1 MLMTD
6 FLRKVDQLAVSMNKD
21 QLIGFI
27 HNEARILNENDR
39 REFLTRLSEFAD
51 FASQKPKDN
60 ESEQAFDL
68 SLLYKK
74 LDLIKICEAV
84 LTCDCNEEYDD
95 WYNDE

>member
-6 FLRKVDQLAVSMNKD
+6 FLHKVDQLAVSMNKD

-51 FASQKPKDN
+51 SAKKPSRHLIYPRYMKN
-60 ESEQAFDL
+60 LNL
-68 SLLYKK
+68 SKTVK
-74 LDLIKICEAV
+74 QF
-84 LTCDCNEEYDD
+84 
-95 WYNDE
+95 